1 MPKAKTMSKTA
12 KKPVKKASG
21 RKSLPP
27 RWDLSH
33 LVAAPVD
40 KRVATALAAGEKT
53 AKAFR
58 KKYEGKLAKLSA
70 KSFGKAFAEYEALC
84 EKLARVGSY
93 LSLDRQTKLDDP
105 AAGKAFQSY
114 SEKANDIFS
123 HVLFFRLEINRLP
136 DKTIRAWMKDESV
149 LRYKPVLEQIRI
161 FRDYQL
167 SDEVEKILHD
177 RDVTGS
183 DAWVRMFDETTARLR
198 FPIGKKLLTE
208 TEAFHLLL
216 SRDEKKRKAA
226 HQSIG
231 KVFGDNIGAFSFI
244 YNTLVKEKEI
254 DDRQRGYTSAMA
266 SRNLDNQ
273 VEDAVVDALVSAV
286 KKSYPK
292 LSHRYYKLKAK
303 WMGKKKLNPWD
314 RNAPLPFAAEK
325 KFTWQG
331 AKDAVLSAYGE
342 FHPEMKKIGQRFFDE
357 NWIDAAPR
365 AGKDSGAFSASTVP
379 SVHPYILMNFKGG
392 VDDVATLAHELGHGV
407 HQVLAGKQGYFMADT
422 PLTLAETAS
431 VFGEMLTFQSLLKAE
446 KNPKAKKAMLAGKV
460 EDMLNTVVRQIAFH
474 DFEYQVH
481 EARKAGELTPEDLA
495 KIWMKVMKE
504 SLGPAFTFDE
514 AYKNFWA
521 YIPHFYHTPFYVYA
535 YAFGDCLVNA
545 LYAVYQDS
553 EKRGDHGFADKYM
566 ALLAAGGTARHD
578 VLLKPFGL
586 SAKDASFWQ
595 KGLGVIESFIDQLEK
610 AENIASLSKSR
621 SRQVRKKSSA
631 R

>member
-1 MPKAKTMSKTA
+1 MPKAKTMAKTA
-12 KKPVKKASG
+12 KKPAS
-21 RKSLPP
+21 RKTAPP

-33 LVAAPVD
+33 LVAKPVD
-40 KRVATALAAGEKT
+40 KHIADALAAGEK
-53 AKAFR
+53 AAQSFR
-58 KKYEGKLAKLSA
+58 RRFEGKLAKLGGKA
-70 KSFGKAFAEYEALC
+70 FGKAFAEYEDIC

-105 AAGKAFQSY
+105 IAGKKFQSY
-114 SEKANDIFS
+114 SEKANDIFADL
-123 HVLFFRLEINRLP
+123 LFFRLEINRLP
-136 DKTIRAWMKDESV
+136 EKTIKGWLKDKETA
-149 LRYKPVLEQIRI
+149 RYQSVLEQIRA

-183 DAWVRMFDETTARLR
+183 DAWVRMFDETVARLR
-198 FPIGKKLLTE
+198 FPVGKTMLTE
-208 TEAFHLLL
+208 TEVFHLML
-216 SRDEKKRKAA
+216 SRNAKTRKAA
-226 HQSIG
+226 HESIG
-231 KVFGDNIGAFSFI
+231 KVFSDNIGAFSFI
-244 YNTLVKEKEI
+244 YNTLIKEKEI
-254 DDRQRGYTSAMA
+254 DDRQRGYKSPMA
-266 SRNLDNQ
+266 ARNLDNQ
-273 VEDAVVDALVSAV
+273 VEDDVVKALVSAV

-303 WMGKKKLNPWD
+303 WMGQKKLNPWD

-325 KFTWQG
+325 KFTWTQ
-331 AKDAVLSAYGE
+331 AKDAVLTAYGS
-342 FHPEMKKIGQRFFDE
+342 FHPDMEKTGRRFFDE
-357 NWIDAAPR
+357 NWIDAEPR

-446 KNPKAKKAMLAGKV
+446 KNEKARKAMLAGKV

-474 DFEYQVH
+474 DFEAQVH
-481 EARKAGELTPEDLA
+481 DARKNGELTPEDFA
-495 KIWMKVMKE
+495 AIWMKVMKE
-504 SLGPAFTFDE
+504 SLGPAFTYDA

-553 EKRGDHGFADKYM
+553 EKKGDDSFAGKYLD
-566 ALLAAGGTARHD
+566 LLSAGGTARHD

-586 SAKDASFWQ
+586 SAADPAFWQ
-595 KGLGVIESFIDQLEK
+595 KGLGVIEGFIDQLEK
-610 AENIASLSKSR
+610 AENLAKVSKPRGS
-621 SRQVRKKSSA
+621 KA
-631 R
+631 RPKPAA

>member
-1 MPKAKTMSKTA
+1 MAKAKTMPKTA
-12 KKPVKKASG
+12 KKTAARTSA
-21 RKSLPP
+21 PP

-33 LVAAPVD
+33 LVAPPVD
-40 KRVATALAAGEKT
+40 KRVAEALAEGR
-53 AKAFR
+53 KAAASFR
-58 KKYEGKLAKLSA
+58 RRFEGKLGKLDG
-70 KSFGKAFAEYEALC
+70 KTFGKAFAEYEGIC

-105 AAGKAFQSY
+105 VAGKKFQSY
-114 SEKANDIFS
+114 SEKANDIFADL
-123 HVLFFRLEINRLP
+123 LFFRLEINRLS
-136 DKTIRAWMKDESV
+136 DKTVRGWMKAKET
-149 LRYKPVLEQIRI
+149 LRYKPVIEQIRA

-183 DAWVRMFDETTARLR
+183 DAWVRMFDETVARLR
-198 FPIGKKLLTE
+198 FPVGKKVLTE
-208 TEAFHLLL
+208 TEVFHMLL
-216 SRDEKKRKAA
+216 SRDAKTRKAA
-226 HQSIG
+226 YQSIG
-231 KVFGDNIGAFSFI
+231 KVFAENIGAFSFI

-254 DDRQRGYTSAMA
+254 DDRQRGYKSPMA
-266 SRNLDNQ
+266 ARNLDNQ
-273 VEDAVVDALVSAV
+273 VEDEVVHALVAAV
-286 KKSYPK
+286 KKNYPR
-292 LSHRYYKLKAK
+292 LSHRYYRLKAK
-303 WMGKKKLNPWD
+303 WMRQKKLNPWD

-325 KFTWQG
+325 KFTWDQ
-331 AKDAVLSAYGE
+331 ARNAVLKAYGS
-342 FHPEMKKIGQRFFDE
+342 FHPEMEAIGRRFFDGK
-357 NWIDAAPR
+357 WIDAEPR
-365 AGKDSGAFSASTVP
+365 AGKDSGAFSAATVP

-431 VFGEMLTFQSLLKAE
+431 VFGEMLTFQSLLKEE
-446 KNPKAKKAMLAGKV
+446 KNPRSRKAMLAGKV

-474 DFEYQVH
+474 DFEQQVH
-481 EARKAGELTPEDLA
+481 AARKNGELTPEDFA
-495 KIWMKVMKE
+495 KIWMRVMRE

-553 EKRGDHGFADKYM
+553 EKKGDRSFADKYM

-578 VLLKPFGL
+578 VLLQPFGL
-586 SAKDASFWQ
+586 SAKDPSFWQ

-610 AENIASLSKSR
+610 AENLGKVSKRRAKTAR
-621 SRQVRKKSSA
+621 SKTSA
-631 R
+631 

>member
-1 MPKAKTMSKTA
+1 MPKAKTMPKTA
-12 KKPVKKASG
+12 KKQAF
-21 RKSLPP
+21 RKSAPP

-33 LVAAPVD
+33 LVAEPVD
-40 KRVATALAAGEKT
+40 KHVAAALAAGG
-53 AKAFR
+53 KAAESFR
-58 KKYEGKLAKLSA
+58 RRFEGKLGKLGGKA
-70 KSFGKAFAEYEALC
+70 FGKAFAEYEDIC

-105 AAGKAFQSY
+105 VAGKKFQSY
-114 SEKANDIFS
+114 SEKANDIFADL
-123 HVLFFRLEINRLP
+123 LFFRLEINRLP
-136 DKTIRAWMKDESV
+136 EKTVRGWMKDKETA
-149 LRYKPVLEQIRI
+149 RYKSVIAQIRA

-183 DAWVRMFDETTARLR
+183 DAWVRMFDETVARLR
-198 FPIGKKLLTE
+198 FPVGKKMLTE
-208 TEAFHLLL
+208 TEVFHLLL
-216 SRDEKKRKAA
+216 SRNAKTRKAA

-231 KVFGDNIGAFSFI
+231 KVFSENIGAFSFI

-254 DDRQRGYTSAMA
+254 DDRQRGYKSPMA
-266 SRNLDNQ
+266 ARNLDNQ
-273 VEDAVVDALVSAV
+273 VEDEVVHALVAAV

-303 WMGKKKLNPWD
+303 WMRQKKLNPWD

-325 KFTWQG
+325 KFSWDQ
-331 AKDAVLSAYGE
+331 ARDAVLTAYGR
-342 FHPEMKKIGQRFFDE
+342 FHPGMEKIGRRFFDE
-357 NWIDAAPR
+357 KWIDAEPR

-431 VFGEMLTFQSLLKAE
+431 VFGEMLTFQSLLAAE
-446 KNPKAKKAMLAGKV
+446 KNPKARKAMLAGKV

-474 DFEYQVH
+474 DFEQQVH
-481 EARKAGELTPEDLA
+481 AARKNGELTPEDFA
-495 KIWMKVMKE
+495 KIWMQVMRE

-553 EKRGDHGFADKYM
+553 EKRGDHSFADKYM
-566 ALLAAGGTARHD
+566 DLLAAGGTARHD
-578 VLLKPFGL
+578 VLLQPFGL
-586 SAKDASFWQ
+586 SAKDPSFWQ
-595 KGLGVIESFIDQLEK
+595 RGLGVIESFIDQLEK
-610 AENIASLSKSR
+610 AENLGKVSKR
-621 SRQVRKKSSA
+621 RKKAVRTKTSA
-631 R
+631 